1 MVWYNYIN
9 KKRKG
14 LKNMDNPGTLYMVV
28 PCYNE
33 QEVLHETAKQLKEK
47 YTALIQQKLISEKS
61 RVVFVNDGSKDTTW
75 KIIQE
80 LHSESPEFFSGIN
93 LAHNSGHQ
101 NAVLAGLMTVKEI
114 CDMAITM
121 DADLQDDINTIDA
134 MVKEYYNGNQ
144 VVYGV
149 RSARKTDTFFKRF
162 TAESFYKFM
171 KVMGADV
178 VYNHADFR
186 LMSSRVLKELANFKE
201 VNLFLRGMV
210 PLIGFQSCN
219 VYYERHERFAGESK
233 YPLKK
238 MLAFAVNGI
247 TSFSTK
253 PLKLITSLGF
263 IMFVISV
270 FAFIWS
276 FIVKIANLS
285 IDGWSSTICSIWLIG
300 GLQLLC
306 LGIIGE
312 YIGKIYAEVKQRPR
326 FIVADF
332 LNEVGAEFINK
343 DEKN

>member
-1 MVWYNYIN
+1 MSMP
-9 KKRKG
+9 K
-14 LKNMDNPGTLYMVV
+14 TLYMVV

-33 QEVLHETAKQLKEK
+33 QEVLHETARQLKAK
-47 YTALIQQKLISEKS
+47 YETLIQQNLISSES
-61 RVVFVNDGSKDTTW
+61 RIVFVNDGSKDSTW
-75 KIIQE
+75 SIIQE
-80 LHSESPEFFSGIN
+80 LHSEQPHFFSGIN

-101 NAVLAGLMTVKEI
+101 NAVLAGLMSVKDI
-114 CDMAITM
+114 CDMVITM

-134 MVKEYYNGNQ
+134 MVKKYYEGNQ

-149 RSARKTDTFFKRF
+149 RSARKTDTFFKKF

-171 KVMGADV
+171 KLMGADV

-186 LMSSRVLKELANFKE
+186 LMSSRVLQELSGFRE
-201 VNLFLRGMV
+201 VNLFLRGMI

-238 MLAFAVNGI
+238 MLSFAINGI

-270 FAFIWS
+270 IAFIWS
-276 FIVKIANLS
+276 FIVKIAGLS
-285 IDGWSSTICSIWLIG
+285 VGGWSSTMCSIWLIG

-312 YIGKIYAEVKQRPR
+312 YVGKIYAEVKQRPR

-332 LNEVGAEFINK
+332 LNETGNN
-343 DEKN
+343 DNEKK

>member
-1 MVWYNYIN
+1 MSM
-9 KKRKG
+9 
-14 LKNMDNPGTLYMVV
+14 LETLYMVV

-33 QEVLHETAKQLKEK
+33 QEVLHETARQLKAK
-47 YTALIQQKLISEKS
+47 YETLIQQNLISSES
-61 RVVFVNDGSKDTTW
+61 RIVFVNDGSKDSTW
-75 KIIQE
+75 SIIQE
-80 LHSESPEFFSGIN
+80 LHSEQPRFFSGIN

-101 NAVLAGLMTVKEI
+101 NAVLAGLMSVKDI

-134 MVKEYYNGNQ
+134 MVKKYYEGNQ

-149 RSARKTDTFFKRF
+149 RSARKTDTFFKKF

-171 KVMGADV
+171 KLMGADV

-186 LMSSRVLKELANFKE
+186 LMSSRVLQELSGFRE
-201 VNLFLRGMV
+201 VNLFLRGMI

-238 MLAFAVNGI
+238 MLSFAINGI

-270 FAFIWS
+270 IAFIWS
-276 FIVKIANLS
+276 FIVKIAGLS
-285 IDGWSSTICSIWLIG
+285 VGGWSSTMCSIWLIG

-312 YIGKIYAEVKQRPR
+312 YVGKIYAEVKQRPR

-332 LNEVGAEFINK
+332 LNETGN
-343 DEKN
+343 DDNEKK

>member
-1 MVWYNYIN
+1 
-9 KKRKG
+9 
-14 LKNMDNPGTLYMVV
+14 MDNPETLYMVV

-33 QEVLHETAKQLKEK
+33 QEVLHETARQLKEK
-47 YTALIQQKLISEKS
+47 YTALIRQNLISEKS

-80 LHSESPEFFSGIN
+80 LHAESPEFFSGIN

-101 NAVLAGLMTVKEI
+101 NAVLAGLMTVKDI

-186 LMSSRVLKELANFKE
+186 LMSRRVLQELANFRE

-238 MLAFAVNGI
+238 MLSFAINGI

-263 IMFVISV
+263 IMFVISII
-270 FAFIWS
+270 AFIWS
-276 FIVKIANLS
+276 FIVKVAGLS
-285 IDGWSSTICSIWLIG
+285 IDGWSSTMCSVWLIG

-312 YIGKIYAEVKQRPR
+312 YVGKIYAEVKQRPR

>member
-1 MVWYNYIN
+1 MS
-9 KKRKG
+9 
-14 LKNMDNPGTLYMVV
+14 MPETLYMVV

-33 QEVLHETAKQLKEK
+33 QEVLHETANQLKAK
-47 YTALIQQKLISEKS
+47 YQTLIQQNLISSES
-61 RVVFVNDGSKDTTW
+61 RIVFVNDGSKDSTW
-75 KIIQE
+75 SIIQE
-80 LHSESPEFFSGIN
+80 LHSEEPHFFSGIN

-101 NAVLAGLMTVKEI
+101 NAVLAGLMTVKDI

-121 DADLQDDINTIDA
+121 DADLQDDINTIDE
-134 MVKEYYNGNQ
+134 MVKKYYEGNQ

-149 RSARKTDTFFKRF
+149 RSARKTDTFFKKF
-162 TAESFYKFM
+162 TAEGFYKFM
-171 KVMGADV
+171 KLMGADV

-186 LMSSRVLKELANFKE
+186 LMSSRVLQELSGFRE
-201 VNLFLRGMV
+201 VNLFLRGMI

-238 MLAFAVNGI
+238 MLSFAVNGI

-263 IMFVISV
+263 IMFVVSLI
-270 FAFIWS
+270 AFIWS
-276 FIVKIANLS
+276 FVVKVADLS
-285 IDGWSSTICSIWLIG
+285 VSGWSSTMCSIWLIG

-312 YIGKIYAEVKQRPR
+312 YVGKIYAEVKQRPR

-332 LNEVGAEFINK
+332 LNDIN
-343 DEKN
+343 DSEKK

>member
-1 MVWYNYIN
+1 
-9 KKRKG
+9 
-14 LKNMDNPGTLYMVV
+14 MDNPETLYMVV

-33 QEVLHETAKQLKEK
+33 QEVLHETAKQLKDK
-47 YTALIQQKLISEKS
+47 YISLIEQNLISQKS
-61 RVVFVNDGSKDTTW
+61 RVVFVNDGSKDSTW
-75 KIIQE
+75 NIIQQ
-80 LHSESPEFFSGIN
+80 LHNENPDFFSGIN

-101 NAVLAGLMTVKEI
+101 NAVLAGLMTVKDI

-121 DADLQDDINTIDA
+121 DADLQDDINTIDS

-149 RSARKTDTFFKRF
+149 RSARKTDTFFKKF

-171 KVMGADV
+171 KLMGADV

-186 LMSSRVLKELANFKE
+186 LMSSRVLNELSNFKE
-201 VNLFLRGMV
+201 VNLFLRGMI
-210 PLIGFQSCN
+210 PLIGFKSCN

-238 MLAFAVNGI
+238 MLSFAVNGI

-263 IMFVISV
+263 IMFIVSLV
-270 FAFIWS
+270 AFIWS
-276 FIVKIANLS
+276 FIVKISGLS
-285 IDGWSSTICSIWLIG
+285 VGGWSSTMCSIWLIG

-332 LNEVGAEFINK
+332 LNDIGTEFIN
-343 DEKN
+343 E

>member
-1 MVWYNYIN
+1 MS
-9 KKRKG
+9 
-14 LKNMDNPGTLYMVV
+14 MPETLYMVV

-33 QEVLHETAKQLKEK
+33 QEVLHETARQLKAK
-47 YTALIQQKLISEKS
+47 YETLIQQNLISSES
-61 RVVFVNDGSKDTTW
+61 RIVFVNDGSKDSTW
-75 KIIQE
+75 SIIQE
-80 LHSESPEFFSGIN
+80 LHREQPHFFSGIN

-101 NAVLAGLMTVKEI
+101 NAVLAGLMSVKDI

-134 MVKEYYNGNQ
+134 MVKKYYEGNQ

-149 RSARKTDTFFKRF
+149 RSARKTDTFFKKF

-171 KVMGADV
+171 KLMGADV

-186 LMSSRVLKELANFKE
+186 LMSSRVLQELSGFRE
-201 VNLFLRGMV
+201 VNLFLRGMI

-233 YPLKK
+233 YPLRK
-238 MLAFAVNGI
+238 MLSFAVNGI

-270 FAFIWS
+270 VAFIWS
-276 FIVKIANLS
+276 FIVKIAGLS
-285 IDGWSSTICSIWLIG
+285 VGGWSSTMCSIWLIG

-312 YIGKIYAEVKQRPR
+312 YVGKIYAEVKQRPR

-332 LNEVGAEFINK
+332 LNETGNGNG
-343 DEKN
+343 EKK

>member
-1 MVWYNYIN
+1 MT
-9 KKRKG
+9 
-14 LKNMDNPGTLYMVV
+14 NPETLYMVV

-33 QEVLHETAKQLKEK
+33 EEVLHETAKQLKEK
-47 YTALIQQKLISEKS
+47 YSSLRERGLISAES
-61 RVVFVNDGSKDTTW
+61 RVVFVNDGSKDKTW
-75 KIIQE
+75 QIIKE
-80 LHSESPEFFSGIN
+80 LHESEPEFFSGIT

-101 NAVLAGLMTVKEI
+101 NAVLAGLMTVKDI

-134 MVKEYYNGNQ
+134 MVEEYYKGNQ

-149 RSARKTDTFFKRF
+149 RSERKTDTFFKRF
-162 TAESFYKFM
+162 TAEGFYKFM

-186 LMSSRVLKELANFKE
+186 LMSRRVLQELANFKE

-210 PLIGFQSCN
+210 PLIGFQSTS
-219 VYYERHERFAGESK
+219 VFYERHERFAGESK

-238 MLAFAVNGI
+238 MLSFAMNGI
-247 TSFSTK
+247 TSFSVK

-263 IMFVISV
+263 FMTIVSIIAFVW
-270 FAFIWS
+270 AFVSKLIGDTE
-276 FIVKIANLS
+276 L
-285 IDGWSSTICSIWLIG
+285 GWSSIICSIWFIG

-312 YIGKIYAEVKQRPR
+312 YIGKIYSEVKQRPR
-326 FIVADF
+326 FIV
-332 LNEVGAEFINK
+332 EEFVNK
-343 DEKN
+343 EK